1 MIGISALGLSRVH
14 AEEKPALESE
24 PTSMETPSVATKNSE
39 AEVPEAGAR
48 VSEAPAVI
56 TPTRAEGK
64 PAPQGEEGQ
73 PVSTSSERATGT
85 EETAAPDQNRV
96 AEDIVQDRE
105 RDFNKDWYFKL
116 NATPGA
122 EGRQVDVKDWKKIR
136 SFLMTGLFSLISIT
150 TLLLKMK
157 GGN

>member
-1 MIGISALGLSRVH
+1 MGKSFFEKRPVFSIRKLSVGACSVVIGISALGLSRVH

-85 EETAAPDQNRV
+85 EETAAPDKNRV
-96 AEDIVQDRE
+96 A
-105 RDFNKDWYFKL
+105 
-116 NATPGA
+116 
-122 EGRQVDVKDWKKIR
+122 
-136 SFLMTGLFSLISIT
+136 
-150 TLLLKMK
+150 
-157 GGN
+157 